1 MIPIFVSLESLYL
14 GTWSLTSTPHSSWD
28 LGQSLHSK
36 ESLGLRRSRC
46 RNKACDANKEE
57 HDECGPNEKPLAVHP
72 NTWCAAF
79 FSHPHSAEG
88 RSMDYFPTTSTSL
101 FPFIDQ
107 PLHFTIEFF
116 DFAYTP
122 NPGPDC
128 ATTFFSQPQG
138 EEDAGNR
145 RVQRCL
151 PMDAS
156 PTTWC
161 WWLEYNAACMCYGI
175 SPTVIHC
182 PHMHGCATPDQQP
195 WDTFPGDVY
204 SEL

>member
-79 FSHPHSAEG
+79 FFLTHIVQRGGQWITFQLHHYFHSLISHYISQ
-88 RSMDYFPTTSTSL
+88 SNSLILPTH
-101 FPFIDQ
+101 PI
-107 PLHFTIEFF
+107 
-116 DFAYTP
+116 
-122 NPGPDC
+122 PDRT
-128 ATTFFSQPQG
+128 APRLFFSQPQG

-175 SPTVIHC
+175 SPTVIHW

>member
-1 MIPIFVSLESLYL
+1 MSVAQMKSPWLFIPIPDV
-14 GTWSLTSTPHSSWD
+14 
-28 LGQSLHSK
+28 LH
-36 ESLGLRRSRC
+36 
-46 RNKACDANKEE
+46 
-57 HDECGPNEKPLAVHP
+57 
-72 NTWCAAF
+72 F

-88 RSMDYFPTTSTSL
+88 RSMDYFPTTSL

-156 PTTWC
+156 PTT
-161 WWLEYNAACMCYGI
+161 
-175 SPTVIHC
+175 
-182 PHMHGCATPDQQP
+182 
-195 WDTFPGDVY
+195 
-204 SEL
+204 